1 MLTLHANI
9 KKEISLGHLDEAM
22 KMVDNGLMTDEKDAY
37 LHYLKG
43 NLYMKAGN
51 WQQATNCFLR
61 SEELDA
67 DSPAVEARKMLA
79 DIMNFYHKDLYN
91 P

>member
-1 MLTLHANI
+1 MLTLHEKIKNEINI
-9 KKEISLGHLDEAM
+9 GHLDEAM
-22 KMVDNGLMTDEKDAY
+22 KMVEDGLATNNQDAY

-43 NLYMKAGN
+43 KLYMKAGN
-51 WQQATNCFLR
+51 WQQATNSFLR

-67 DSPAVEARKMLA
+67 TGPAVEARRMLA